1 MFLSKKQ
8 YDLIQEKLK
17 EFQGKDFEKLNHRQ
31 QLAIYDIAD
40 ILGDV
45 MDLHQ
50 KQNRK
55 TADYINEKR
64 KTNKNYARGIK

>member
-8 YDLIQEKLK
+8 YDSIQEKLK

-64 KTNKNYARGIK
+64 KTNKNYARGTK

>member
-8 YDLIQEKLK
+8 YDEIQEKLK

-64 KTNKNYARGIK
+64 KTNKNYARGTK

>member
-8 YDLIQEKLK
+8 YDSIQEKLK

-45 MDLHQ
+45 MDLHK

-64 KTNKNYARGIK
+64 KTNKNYARGTK

>member
-64 KTNKNYARGIK
+64 KTNKNYARGTK

>member
-8 YDLIQEKLK
+8 YDVIQEKLK
-17 EFQGKDFEKLNHRQ
+17 EFQGKDFEKLNHTQ
-31 QLAIYDIAD
+31 QLSIYDISA
-40 ILGDV
+40 ILDDV